1 MTQDKKPIEHA
12 LRSAANELIGLAR
25 QLGVGAIN
33 VYVDP
38 DVEFTYYS
46 ATAWKNADDDESLA
60 SVNSITEEE

>member
-1 MTQDKKPIEHA
+1 MTKDKKPIEHA

-38 DVEFTYYS
+38 DTEFTYYS
-46 ATAWKNADDDESLA
+46 AVAWENAGDDEPLA
-60 SVNSITEEE
+60 SVNNITKEE